1 MFVAP
6 NVRPESD
13 KWLTEEVAGNC
24 AQPVEENRGQRAGA
38 NRNEGLKASSRLCT
52 LGAAFVVDIDT
63 DLPSHAVPE
72 IVRKAK
78 HGRVPRLFLQACD
91 ASAFSRIVND
101 AELLVNYAAPAASH
115 SQLSSCSG
123 TEWSRIGPDP
133 L

>member
-91 ASAFSRIVND
+91 ASAFSRSVPLSLFQVSPGRRTGTPFG
-101 AELLVNYAAPAASH
+101 EH
-115 SQLSSCSG
+115 SSCES
-123 TEWSRIGPDP
+123 
-133 L
+133 